1 MALAD
6 WMVSPEGQKEIA
18 AFKVNGQ
25 QMFFPDAKQ
34 ALKPAA

>member
-1 MALAD
+1 MALVD
-6 WMVSPEGQKEIA
+6 WMISPEGQQAIA
-18 AFKVNGQ
+18 AFKINGQ